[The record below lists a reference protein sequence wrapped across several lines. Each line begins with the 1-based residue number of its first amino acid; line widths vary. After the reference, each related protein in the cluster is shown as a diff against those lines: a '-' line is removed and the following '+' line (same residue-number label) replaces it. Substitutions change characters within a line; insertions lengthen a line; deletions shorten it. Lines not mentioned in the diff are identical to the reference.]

1 MSYRRVSQIALV
13 VLTGVLFACSS
24 DTVTPT
30 SPELAGFG
38 TLTGEAKPQSGI
50 FNVSVTGL
58 VNSGGVT
65 QESNPTKLS
74 STQVVAL
81 GMPLDLGFFVDK
93 FTKTDGSN
101 CFGPSFEF
109 EGALAINLE
118 KKNTPKKA
126 VASYFFGALGK
137 DGTTEITYHLQM
149 FGNITGD
156 WLPPAGKFATIALD
170 SWEMKFDTKGG
181 KKQACTGKGEGLAST
196 ITVTFKGLS

>member
-13 VLTGVLFACSS
+13 VLTGVLFACSG

-101 CFGPSFEF
+101 CFGPSFKF
-109 EGALAINLE
+109 DGALAINLE
-118 KKNTPKKA
+118 KKNTPTKA

-137 DGTTEITYHLQM
+137 DKTTEITYHLQM
-149 FGNITGD
+149 FGTITGD
-156 WLPPAGKFATIALD
+156 WLPSGTATIALD

-181 KKQACTGKGEGLAST
+181 KKQACTGKGQGLASTT